1 MQRNKT
7 VFDSAEAMNAAM
19 ASPVRAAL
27 RKDFHKF
34 PEFSGGT
41 DHYPFRTDH
50 CARREAS
57 ASGRLRLKVCG
68 AARRNT
74 K

>member
-7 VFDSAEAMNAAM
+7 VFDSADAMNAAM

-27 RKDFHKF
+27 RSDFHKF

-41 DHYPFRTDH
+41 DHYPFRTVTVRGERHLQRTD
-50 CARREAS
+50 
-57 ASGRLRLKVCG
+57 
-68 AARRNT
+68 
-74 K
+74 